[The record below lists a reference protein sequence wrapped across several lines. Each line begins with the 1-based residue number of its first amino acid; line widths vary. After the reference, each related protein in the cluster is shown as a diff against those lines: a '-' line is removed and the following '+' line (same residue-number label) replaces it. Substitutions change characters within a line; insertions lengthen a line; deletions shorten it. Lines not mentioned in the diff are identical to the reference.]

1 MKKILSIFVAATVLA
16 FSGSAIAS
24 AVLVDSVGGVSVK
37 FPNEKISVGE
47 IGMEL
52 PQGSSVSTDNSG
64 KASILLETGTI
75 AEIGPESSYSVG
87 GESKEAKTAEFGGGI
102 MLAMREMS
110 ASGEE
115 PNVHGMVRGVRTFK
129 KAKPRPK
136 ANIIGAIYPKA
147 TSLLLTDK
155 ISFEWDSEP
164 KIDWPSPAI
173 VIDDASAKNIAIIP
187 IKQNQSSVIVP
198 NSSAKFE
205 RGKKYSWYLA
215 TRSPALSGK
224 TGRFEFG
231 VLPARAEKELNSEI
245 KKIKDLK
252 MSPDGEA
259 FMTAQVYY
267 RYGLYRMSVDA
278 LTPVYEKNRQEIVG
292 KLIELCQ
299 RKMGVRRIKD

>member
-1 MKKILSIFVAATVLA
+1 
-16 FSGSAIAS
+16 
-24 AVLVDSVGGVSVK
+24 
-37 FPNEKISVGE
+37 
-47 IGMEL
+47 MEL
-52 PQGSSVSTDNSG
+52 PQGTSVSTDNSG
-64 KASILLETGTI
+64 KASILLDTGTV
-75 AEIGPESSYSVG
+75 AEIGPESSYAVG

-115 PNVHGMVRGVRTFK
+115 PTVHGMVRGVRTFK

-147 TSLLLTDK
+147 TAVLLTDK
-155 ISFEWDSEP
+155 IPFEWDSEP
-164 KIDWPSPAI
+164 KVDWSAPAV

-187 IKQNQSSVIVP
+187 IKQNQNSVIVP

-215 TRSPALSGK
+215 TRSPSLSGK
-224 TGRFEFG
+224 TARFEFG
-231 VLPARAEKELNSEI
+231 VLPSRAEKELKSEI

-252 MSPDGEA
+252 MSPYGEA

-267 RYGLYRMSVDA
+267 RYGLYRMAVDT
-278 LTPVYEKNRQEIVG
+278 LQPIYEKTGQENIG
-292 KLIELCQ
+292 KLIDLSQ
-299 RKMGVRRIKD
+299 RKMGIRRIKD